1 MKLKF
6 TLLIALAI
14 LYTTDI
20 FAQTPL
26 VAYKQGDEWTFI
38 DSKGKQ
44 MFRAAGITEVGGFS
58 EGLIGAQVILDKKLT
73 WVYFDK
79 TGKIKI
85 RTNAEQGV
93 PFNEGK
99 AVIFNPVNPEEEMY
113 DFGYI
118 DSTGKIF
125 KEIQYR
131 DALSFSEGLAYVMKD
146 NERGY
151 IDPSGKMVIRLDS
164 NIVGYAFSEGLAAVS
179 NDKFKV
185 GFIDKQGNQ
194 KIDFVGDIPS
204 NFSNGFARVAD
215 TATGKIGFIN
225 KYGVV
230 VIQKIYDEAYNINEN
245 RTMAGFY
252 DGDYVMKWAMLD
264 EKGLKLTDFRFDHAK
279 SFKNGAAVVMFASRW
294 GYIDSTGQFL
304 YSKNFDYAEGYGKD
318 GLAWAVD
325 GDQVGFVDKSGTMI
339 IPLPKAE
346 QYYDLRFNY
355 ELKTSTKVDDK
366 KIPRD

>member
-6 TLLIALAI
+6 TLLTVLAI
-14 LYTTDI
+14 FFAFDS

-26 VAYKQGDEWTFI
+26 VAYKQGEEWTFI
-38 DSKGKQ
+38 DSEGKQ
-44 MFRAAGITEVGGFS
+44 MFRAGGITDVGGYS
-58 EGLIGAQVILDKKLT
+58 EGLIGAQVILDRKLT

-99 AVIFNPVNPEEEMY
+99 AVIFNPVNPKEEMY
-113 DFGYI
+113 EFGFI
-118 DSTGKIF
+118 DSTGKIL

-131 DALSFSEGLAYVMKD
+131 DALSFSEGLAYVMKEG
-146 NERGY
+146 ERGY
-151 IDPSGKMVIRLDS
+151 IDHSGKMVIPLED

-179 NDKFKV
+179 NDKYKV

-194 KIDFVGDIPS
+194 KIDYVLDIPS
-204 NFSNGFARVAD
+204 NFSNGLARVAD

-230 VIQKIYDEAYNINEN
+230 AIQKIYDEAYNVNEN

-252 DGDYVMKWAMLD
+252 DGNYVMKWAMID

-304 YSKNFDYAEGYGKD
+304 FSKNFDYAEGFGKN

-325 GDQVGFVDKSGTMI
+325 DGQVGFIDKTGAMV
-339 IPLPKAE
+339 IPLPKADY
-346 QYYDLRFNY
+346 YYDLRFNN
-355 ELKTSTKVDDK
+355 ELKTSTKVDDRN
-366 KIPRD
+366 IPRD

>member
-1 MKLKF
+1 MKSKF
-6 TLLIALAI
+6 TLLIIFSI
-14 LYTTDI
+14 LFTSYT

-38 DSKGKQ
+38 NSAGKQ
-44 MFRAAGITEVGGFS
+44 MFRAGGITEVGGFS

-73 WVYFDK
+73 WVYFDN

-85 RTNAEQGV
+85 KTNAEQGV

-99 AVIFNPVNPEEEMY
+99 AVIFNPVNPEEEVF
-113 DFGYI
+113 DFGFI
-118 DSTGKIF
+118 DSSGKMF
-125 KEIQYR
+125 KDIQYR

-146 NERGY
+146 GERGY
-151 IDPSGKMVIRLDS
+151 IDHSGKMVIKLDE
-164 NIVGYAFSEGLAAVS
+164 NIVGYAFSEGMAAVS
-179 NDKFKV
+179 NDKYKV

-194 KIDFVGDIPS
+194 KIDFILDIPS
-204 NFSNGFARVAD
+204 NFNNGFARVAD

-230 VIQKIYDEAYNINEN
+230 AIQKIYDEAYNMNEN

-252 DGDYVMKWAMLD
+252 DDSYVMKWAMLD
-264 EKGLKLTDFRFDHAK
+264 NKGLQLTDFRFDHAK
-279 SFKNGAAVVMFASRW
+279 SFKNGAAVVMFAERW
-294 GYIDSTGQFL
+294 GYIDSTGEFL
-304 YSKNFDYAEGYGKD
+304 FKKNFDYAEGFGEN

-325 GDQVGFVDKSGTMI
+325 GEQVGFIDKTGTMV
-339 IPLPKAE
+339 IPLPKADH
-346 QYYDLRFNY
+346 YYDLRFNS

-366 KIPRD
+366 NIPRD

>member
-1 MKLKF
+1 MKSKF
-6 TLLIALAI
+6 ILLII
-14 LYTTDI
+14 LSIFFTSYA

-26 VAYKQGDEWTFI
+26 VAYKQGEEWTFI
-38 DSKGKQ
+38 NSEGKQ
-44 MFRAAGITEVGGFS
+44 MFRAGGITEVGGYS
-58 EGLIGAQVILDKKLT
+58 EGLIGAQVVLDKKLT

-85 RTNAEQGV
+85 KTSAEQGV

-99 AVIFNPVNPEEEMY
+99 AVIFNPVNPEEEVY

-118 DSTGKIF
+118 DTLGKMF

-131 DALSFSEGLAYVMKD
+131 DALSFSDGLAYVMKD
-146 NERGY
+146 DERGY
-151 IDPSGKMVIRLDS
+151 IDHSGKMVIPLDD

-185 GFIDKQGNQ
+185 GYIDKQGNQ
-194 KIDFVGDIPS
+194 KIDFILDLPS
-204 NFSNGFARVAD
+204 NFKNGFARVAD

-252 DGDYVMKWAMLD
+252 NESYVMKWAMLD
-264 EKGLKLTDFRFDHAK
+264 GNGTKLTDFRFDHAK

-294 GYIDSTGQFL
+294 GYIDSTGEFL
-304 YSKNFDYAEGYGKD
+304 FSKNFDYAEGFGEN

-325 GDQVGFVDKSGTMI
+325 GEQVGFIDKTGAMV
-339 IPLPKAE
+339 IPLPKADY
-346 QYYDLRFNY
+346 YYDLRFNY

-366 KIPRD
+366 NIPRD